1 MGHAKVK
8 ETSRSCFLM
17 ILRLDSDGNPKLSA
31 DSNLV
36 LAVLA
41 SSPRGGSHVK
51 RTGVLVIPFRDL
63 KKKTKTK
70 TKKTKTILLRTSGV
84 FSLKRSTAGTFAIP
98 FRVLSRKNMTGD
110 NVFF

>member
-1 MGHAKVK
+1 
-8 ETSRSCFLM
+8 M

-63 KKKTKTK
+63 KKKNKNK
-70 TKKTKTILLRTSGV
+70 NKKNKNNFVTYLWGVQPQKVHSGN
-84 FSLKRSTAGTFAIP
+84 FCNTF
-98 FRVLSRKNMTGD
+98 
-110 NVFF
+110 